1 MHTPVNS
8 GGFVMTALKAL
19 SAAILTAV
27 SISLFVTDI
36 AQAQNSPYSTGSTTI
51 SPSTKGVKQPQ
62 GWTGPLDTSSGGAPA
77 SSPQGQ
83 SPPNMQAAPEGSSK
97 SIKSPDD
104 HTQ

>member
-1 MHTPVNS
+1 MI
-8 GGFVMTALKAL
+8 ALKAL
-19 SAAILTAV
+19 SAAILTAA
-27 SISLFVTDI
+27 SIGVFVTDI
-36 AQAQNSPYSTGSTTI
+36 AQAQNSPYSTGTTI

-62 GWTGPLDTSSGGAPA
+62 GWTGPLDTGSGGAPA